1 MKAKE
6 IRRRTSADLLEEVK
20 RLGTEAFDS
29 RFQAQSEEKTDR
41 GLALRN
47 RREVARIRTILRER
61 ELGLSPEPSGSK
73 AAGGKAVAEAP
84 ASKPAR
90 KKKGKE

>member
-29 RFQAQSEEKTDR
+29 RFKAQSEEKTDR

-61 ELGLSPEPSGSK
+61 ELGLSPEPSGAK
-73 AAGGKAVAEAP
+73 AERAGADADAK
-84 ASKPAR
+84 KPAR

>member
-29 RFQAQSEEKTDR
+29 RFKAQSEEKTDR

-61 ELGLSPEPSGSK
+61 ELGLASEPSGGK
-73 AAGGKAVAEAP
+73 AAAAEAP
-84 ASKPAR
+84 AGKPAK